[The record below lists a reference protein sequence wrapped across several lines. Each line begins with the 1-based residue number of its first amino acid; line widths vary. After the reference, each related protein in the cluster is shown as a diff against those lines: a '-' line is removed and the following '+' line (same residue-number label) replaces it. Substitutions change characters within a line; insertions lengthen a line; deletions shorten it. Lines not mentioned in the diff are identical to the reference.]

1 MTNSSLALARELA
14 ALRDRLTALE
24 RKSQLTHSTV
34 QGADGKPIFV
44 ANALRAG
51 VSAKANAEDALLQ
64 AMNATASA
72 TAANGLATS
81 AAAAASEAMTAAGA
95 AATTADAAAAAA
107 ASAATAAAAA
117 DAKAGN
123 AMVAYFGAT
132 PPGLGAKF
140 GDLWRDTNGVVRQ
153 FDGTEW
159 VDVTTEIDPQL
170 LDDVEYA
177 LAHIATTEAALDGKV
192 TTYAAPSTNPPTG
205 VDIPLCEGD
214 LWFVTNEGNLLKR
227 YDGSAWVD
235 YEWDGGALRDGA
247 VTSTKISDS
256 AITTPKLAAN
266 SVSSAKLETNLVLAT
281 RIIAGP
287 VNGKHAEMRPSGFHV
302 YGTDENDNVVE
313 IARLGAEDTDDF
325 LALAKVDGE
334 QTASI
339 NAEGALSGSQVN
351 SGSIFYQGTE
361 LSTYLD
367 RLPKGIIGWGERVT
381 SHAWQAAGTTR
392 PFLRVD
398 ARLEPGRLYRI
409 STSNVVTCISQNN
422 MMIFTLL
429 HKIGEECTTANGTQ
443 LMATRAYHDFGHSE
457 LCVLYK
463 LPANYTSPQT
473 VSFLLTQLCTS
484 GTAYLRGEDTRPA
497 QIMVEDMGTA
507 ALNQNGVATLN
518 ASTDRSPLMDY
529 QMLTRPAHYV
539 VVYRDDHKYM
549 YSGTATQNSN
559 GVFNYGHD
567 SQNHEIKLMII
578 FDDVTADL
586 SGHEINAVRIRIPVQ
601 AWTVDSPRSIA
612 VGTHNV
618 TTGPNAPSDIPSV
631 TELAV
636 ANNLAA
642 PAERWITLPASTHNG
657 WKTGTV
663 RGVVLQRP
671 ASLASASTY
680 FANLAFTTTAAASLQ
695 IDYT

>member
-51 VSAKANAEDALLQ
+51 VAAKANAEDALLQ

-72 TAANGLATS
+72 TAASGLATN

-95 AATTADAAAAAA
+95 AATTADAAATAA
-107 ASAATAAAAA
+107 ASAASAAAAA

-192 TTYAAPSTNPPTG
+192 TTYAAPSNNPPTG
-205 VDIPLCEGD
+205 QDIPLCEGD
-214 LWFVTNEGNLLKR
+214 LWFVTDEGNLLKR

-235 YEWDGGALRDGA
+235 YEWDGGAIRDGA

-302 YGTDENDNVVE
+302 YTTDENDNVVE

-334 QTASI
+334 RTATIDS
-339 NAEGALSGSQVN
+339 EGALSGSQVN

-361 LSTYLD
+361 LSEYLA
-367 RLPKGIIGWGERVT
+367 RLPKGIVGWGERKT
-381 SHAWQAAGTTR
+381 AHMWQTAGYTR

-398 ARLEPGRLYRI
+398 ARLEPGRLYKVY
-409 STSNVVTCISQNN
+409 TTNVITCISQNN
-422 MMIFTLL
+422 MMVFSLL
-429 HKIGEECTTANGTQ
+429 ARVNEECTVANGTQ

-457 LCVLYK
+457 LSVLYK
-463 LPANYTSPQT
+463 LPDTYTTPTT
-473 VSFLLTQLCTS
+473 VSFLLTQYCAS
-484 GTAYLRGEDTRPA
+484 GTVYLSGENDRPA
-497 QIMVEDMGTA
+497 QLIVEDMGTA
-507 ALNQNGVATLN
+507 ALSPSGIDTLN
-518 ASTDRSPLMDY
+518 ASTDRAPLTDHKTLSKNLIQTATY
-529 QMLTRPAHYV
+529 RDNRRYV
-539 VVYRDDHKYM
+539 VN
-549 YSGTATQNSN
+549 STGATYLTGSWAVGALVGGQESKMML
-559 GVFNYGHD
+559 GFP
-567 SQNHEIKLMII
+567 
-578 FDDVTADL
+578 DVTAEL
-586 SGHEINAVRIRIPVQ
+586 SGHTILAARVRIPVG
-601 AWTVDSPRSIA
+601 AWEGNVTSA
-612 VGTHNV
+612 VGLEVHGYATSFA
-618 TTGPNAPSDIPSV
+618 TTTPTTLANGTQVAQASIPAS
-631 TELAV
+631 
-636 ANNLAA
+636 
-642 PAERWITLPASTHNG
+642 AERWVDLPASVLDG
-657 WKTGTV
+657 WKAGTV
-663 RGVVLQRP
+663 RGVIVRRADGLGSVDPYRATLRYVTNEP
-671 ASLASASTY
+671 
-680 FANLAFTTTAAASLQ
+680 SLQ
-695 IDYT
+695 IDYQ